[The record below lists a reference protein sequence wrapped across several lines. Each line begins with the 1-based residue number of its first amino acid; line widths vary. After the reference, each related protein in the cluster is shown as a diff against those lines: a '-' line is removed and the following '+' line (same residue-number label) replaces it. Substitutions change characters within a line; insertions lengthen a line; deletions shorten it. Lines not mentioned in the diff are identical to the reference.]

1 MNGLAKIPL
10 FAHLSLESLDVLTQR
25 VVRQQLEPGEV
36 IFCEGHTCE
45 GLYVVEA
52 GLVKLYKVSKDG
64 REQVLATHGPGQTL
78 SELPI
83 IDGDSHPFSAA
94 ALVKSTLWVI
104 SAKTLG
110 TLCRR
115 EPDCARQ
122 VLSIVAARL
131 RTALGTIEELS
142 FSPVRA
148 RLAAYLLRT
157 ASGRPLQDG
166 WVAQLPNNSEIA
178 SHIGTVREV
187 VSRQLGWLQMKGIIR
202 ITGRAM
208 QVLDANALAKE
219 GVDCDRTDYNWL
231 SRTALHV
238 RQQRGIHH
246 HSSGQGSLL
255 HCAGHSALNLRNR

>member
-10 FAHLSLESLDVLTQR
+10 FAHLSPESLDVLTQR
-25 VVRQQLEPGEV
+25 VVQQHFEPGEV
-36 IFCEGHTCE
+36 IFSEGHTCE

-78 SELPI
+78 SELPM
-83 IDGDSHPFSAA
+83 IDGDSYPFSAA

-104 SAKTLG
+104 ATKTLE
-110 TLCRR
+110 TVCQS

-131 RTALGTIEELS
+131 RTAFGTIEELS

-157 ASGRPLQDG
+157 ATARSLQDG
-166 WVAQLPNNSEIA
+166 SAAQLPNNQEIA
-178 SHIGTVREV
+178 AQIGTVREV
-187 VSRQLGWLQMKGIIR
+187 VSRQLGWLQMKSIIR

-208 QVLDANALAKE
+208 QVLDANALARE
-219 GVDCDRTDYNWL
+219 AVDPDRTHYDCL
-231 SRTALHV
+231 SRTALHL
-238 RQQRGIHH
+238 RTQSRGHH
-246 HSSGQGSLL
+246 HLSAQDGVL
-255 HCAGHSALNLRNR
+255 HRAGDPA